1 MAISWG
7 VSPIA
12 WANDDLPALG
22 GAITADRIMAEA
34 NAIGFEGIELGN
46 RFPRDPALLSSQLS
60 AHDLRLI
67 GGWYGS
73 SLLTRSAEA
82 EIATLQTHLALLQ
95 ELGSDVFILAE
106 TSNAIHGQQGTPLT
120 LRPRLQSADWAV
132 FGARLDR
139 VAAYLADRGFRLAYH
154 HHLGTIVETGEDLH
168 SLIEATGDQVR
179 LTLDTGHATLAGI
192 DPVAIVRQY
201 SSRIAH
207 VHCKDVRAARFAAL
221 KRAKGSFLDGVVE
234 GMFTV
239 PGDGDMDFAPLLR
252 ALADIGYDGWVVIE
266 AEQDPAKADPATY
279 QRLGLDTLRRIAAET
294 GLVA

>member
-34 NAIGFEGIELGN
+34 NGIGFEGIELGN
-46 RFPRDPALLSSQLS
+46 RFARDPALLSSQLS

-106 TSNAIHGQQGTPLT
+106 TSNAIHGQRETPLT
-120 LRPRLQSADWAV
+120 SRPGLQSEDWTR

-139 VAAYLADRGFRLAYH
+139 VAGYLRERGFRLAYH
-154 HHLGTIVETGEDLH
+154 HHLGTIVETADDLRR
-168 SLIEATGDQVR
+168 LMAATGDQVG
-179 LTLDTGHATLAGI
+179 LTLDTGHAMLAGI
-192 DPVAIVRQY
+192 DPVAVVRQHPA
-201 SSRIAH
+201 RIAH

-221 KRAKGSFLDGVVE
+221 KREGCSFLDGVVE

-239 PGDGDMDFAPLLR
+239 PGDGDIDFAPFLH
-252 ALADIGYDGWVVIE
+252 ALADMSYDGWVVIE
-266 AEQDPAKADPATY
+266 AEQDPVKADPTTY
-279 QRLGLDTLRRIAAET
+279 QRLGLDTLRRFAAET